1 MQEDILG
8 KVAVD
13 LLSVPPLIFRFM
25 RRKLK
30 RTTLADIDTD
40 IKLPHF
46 EIMMVLKEEGV
57 LHPAEIGEKL
67 QIAKAQMTY
76 LIDKL
81 VDLDLVKRDTDSDD
95 RRTLNIALTEKGRT
109 LLEEHETCLIN
120 AVREIMSSL
129 NDKELQALSDSLR
142 NLRDTLFKLQ

>member
-1 MQEDILG
+1 MQDDILG
-8 KVAVD
+8 KVAME

-25 RRKLK
+25 RRRLV
-30 RTTLADIDTD
+30 RTTLADIDAE

-76 LIDKL
+76 LLDKL
-81 VDLDLVKRDTDSDD
+81 VDLQMVKRDADNAD
-95 RRTLNIALTEKGRT
+95 RRTLNIDLTDKGKS
-109 LLEEHETCLIN
+109 LLEEHETSLIN
-120 AVREIMSSL
+120 AAREILSSL
-129 NDKELQALSDSLR
+129 NDKDLETLSNSLR
-142 NLRDTLFKLQ
+142 NLRDTLFRLQ

>member
-1 MQEDILG
+1 MQNDILE

-25 RRKLK
+25 RRKVV
-30 RTTLADIDTD
+30 RATLADIDPE
-40 IKLPHF
+40 IKPPHF

-76 LIDKL
+76 LLDKL
-81 VDLDLVKRDTDSDD
+81 VELNMIKREMCDAD
-95 RRTLNIALTEKGRT
+95 RRTLNIALTDKGKN
-109 LLEEHETCLIN
+109 LLEEHENSLIN
-120 AVREIMSSL
+120 AVREILTSL
-129 NDKELQALSDSLR
+129 DDKELETLSDSLR
-142 NLRDTLFKLQ
+142 NLRDTLFKL